1 MDKGFLA
8 LLIWLGFCAA
18 IVFYCLIWYW
28 IARIKEKKEL
38 AKETIGDK
46 RLKQLYSEICQ
57 DRRKIREQFHLI
69 LTFKA
74 LNKEVSIPVQNEYF
88 IAQHHYLDRI
98 EEYKQ
103 TLNEKRYSTIGW
115 EKENFDTIEEIE
127 NYVIKNFFK

>member
-8 LLIWLGFCAA
+8 LLIWLGICAA

-38 AKETIGDK
+38 AKETPGDK

-57 DRRKIREQFHLI
+57 DRREIREQFHLI

-88 IAQHHYLDRI
+88 IAQNHYLDRI

-103 TLNEKRYSTIGW
+103 TLNEKRYSTLGW
-115 EKENFDTIEEIE
+115 KQEKFDTIEEIE
-127 NYVIKNFFK
+127 EYVIRNFFK

>member
-18 IVFYCLIWYW
+18 IIFYFLVWYW
-28 IARIKEKKEL
+28 IARVKEKKEL
-38 AKETIGDK
+38 AKETLGDK

-57 DRRKIREQFHLI
+57 DRREIREQFHLI

-74 LNKEVSIPVQNEYF
+74 LNEEVSIPVQNEYF
-88 IAQHHYLDRI
+88 IAQNHYLDRI

-103 TLNEKRYSTIGW
+103 TLNEKRYSTLGW

>member
-8 LLIWLGFCAA
+8 LLIWLGVCAA
-18 IVFYCLIWYW
+18 IVFYCLVWYW

-57 DRRKIREQFHLI
+57 DRREIREQFHLI

-88 IAQHHYLDRI
+88 IAQNHYLDRI

-103 TLNEKRYSTIGW
+103 TLNEKRYSTLGW
-115 EKENFDTIEEIE
+115 KQEKFDTIEEIE
-127 NYVIKNFFK
+127 EYVIRNFFK

>member
-8 LLIWLGFCAA
+8 FLIWLGFCAA
-18 IVFYCLIWYW
+18 IVFYCLAWYW

-57 DRRKIREQFHLI
+57 DKRKIREQFHLI

-74 LNKEVSIPVQNEYF
+74 LNEEVPIPVQNEYF
-88 IAQHHYLDRI
+88 IAQNHYLDRI

-103 TLNEKRYSTIGW
+103 TLNEKRYSTLGW
-115 EKENFDTIEEIE
+115 KKENFDTIEEIE

>member
-8 LLIWLGFCAA
+8 LLIWLGLCAA
-18 IVFYCLIWYW
+18 IVFYCLVWYW
-28 IARIKEKKEL
+28 IARLKEKKEL

-57 DRRKIREQFHLI
+57 DRREIQEQFHLI

-88 IAQHHYLDRI
+88 IAQNHYLDRI

-103 TLNEKRYSTIGW
+103 TLNEKRYSTLGW
-115 EKENFDTIEEIE
+115 KQEKFDTIEEIE

>member
-18 IVFYCLIWYW
+18 IVFYFLVWCW

-57 DRRKIREQFHLI
+57 DRREIREQFHLI

-74 LNKEVSIPVQNEYF
+74 LNEEVSIPVQNEYF
-88 IAQHHYLDRI
+88 IAQNHYLDRI

-103 TLNEKRYSTIGW
+103 TLNEKRYSTLGW

>member
-8 LLIWLGFCAA
+8 LLIWLGVCAA
-18 IVFYCLIWYW
+18 IAFYCLVWYW

-57 DRRKIREQFHLI
+57 DRREIREQFHLI

-74 LNKEVSIPVQNEYF
+74 LNEEVSIPVQNGYF
-88 IAQHHYLDRI
+88 IAQNHYLDRI

-103 TLNEKRYSTIGW
+103 TLNEKRYSTLGW
-115 EKENFDTIEEIE
+115 EKKNFDTIEEIE

>member
-18 IVFYCLIWYW
+18 IIFYFLVWYW

-38 AKETIGDK
+38 AKETPGDK
-46 RLKQLYSEICQ
+46 QLKQLYFEICQ
-57 DRRKIREQFHLI
+57 DRREIREQFHLI

-74 LNKEVSIPVQNEYF
+74 LNEEVSIPVQNEYF
-88 IAQHHYLDRI
+88 IAQNHYLDRI

-103 TLNEKRYSTIGW
+103 TLNEKRYSTLGW
-115 EKENFDTIEEIE
+115 KQEKFDTIEEIE
-127 NYVIKNFFK
+127 EYVIKNFFK

>member
-8 LLIWLGFCAA
+8 LLIWLGVCAA

-88 IAQHHYLDRI
+88 IAQNHYLDRI

-103 TLNEKRYSTIGW
+103 TLNEKRYSTLGW
-115 EKENFDTIEEIE
+115 KREKFDTIEEIE
-127 NYVIKNFFK
+127 EYVIKNFFK

>member
-8 LLIWLGFCAA
+8 ILLWLSVCAA
-18 IVFYCLIWYW
+18 IVFPCLVWYW

-46 RLKQLYSEICQ
+46 RLKQLYSEIYQ

-74 LNKEVSIPVQNEYF
+74 LNEEVSIPVQNEYF
-88 IAQHHYLDRI
+88 IAQNHYLDRI

-103 TLNEKRYSTIGW
+103 TLNEKRYSTLGW
-115 EKENFDTIEEIE
+115 EQEKFDTIEEIKE
-127 NYVIKNFFK
+127 YVIRNFFK

>member
-8 LLIWLGFCAA
+8 LLIWLGVCAA

-88 IAQHHYLDRI
+88 IAQNHYLDRI

-103 TLNEKRYSTIGW
+103 TLNEKRYSTLGW
-115 EKENFDTIEEIE
+115 EQEKFDTIREIE
-127 NYVIKNFFK
+127 LYVIRNFFE

>member
-8 LLIWLGFCAA
+8 LLIWLGVCAA

-88 IAQHHYLDRI
+88 IAQNHYLDRI

-103 TLNEKRYSTIGW
+103 TLNEKRYSTLGW
-115 EKENFDTIEEIE
+115 KREKFDTIEEIE
-127 NYVIKNFFK
+127 EYVIRNFFK

>member
-8 LLIWLGFCAA
+8 FLIWLGFCTA
-18 IVFYCLIWYW
+18 IALYCLIFYW
-28 IARIKEKKEL
+28 IMRIKEKKEL
-38 AKETIGDK
+38 AKETPGDK

-57 DRRKIREQFHLI
+57 DKRKIREQFHLI

-74 LNKEVSIPVQNEYF
+74 LGEEVSIPVQNEYF
-88 IAQHHYLDRI
+88 IAQNHYLDRI

-103 TLNEKRYSTIGW
+103 TFNEQRYSTIGW
-115 EKENFDTIEEIE
+115 KKENFDTIEEIE

>member
-18 IVFYCLIWYW
+18 IIFYFLVWYW

-38 AKETIGDK
+38 AKETPGDK

-57 DRRKIREQFHLI
+57 DRREIREQFHLI

-74 LNKEVSIPVQNEYF
+74 LNEEVSIPVQNEYF
-88 IAQHHYLDRI
+88 IAQNHYLDRI

-103 TLNEKRYSTIGW
+103 TLNEKRYSTLGW
-115 EKENFDTIEEIE
+115 EKKNFDTIEEIE

>member
-8 LLIWLGFCAA
+8 FLIWLGFCAA
-18 IVFYCLIWYW
+18 IAFYFLIWHW

-57 DRRKIREQFHLI
+57 DRREIRERFHLI

-74 LNKEVSIPVQNEYF
+74 LNEEVSIPVQNEYF
-88 IAQHHYLDRI
+88 IAQNHYLDRI

-103 TLNEKRYSTIGW
+103 TLNEKRYSTLGW
-115 EKENFDTIEEIE
+115 KKENFDTIEEIE